1 MRIAAAQ
8 INPTVGDLA
17 GNSALIRRGI
27 ELAQEGGARLAVFPE
42 LAICGYPPEDL
53 LFKDH
58 FVRDCEEAVRR
69 LAADV
74 GDNLVAIV
82 GCPLWEGGLAY
93 NGAAVLS
100 GGSVRALYRKIRLP
114 NYAVFDEDRY
124 FASGERVLVLQMPE
138 GRVAVNI
145 CEDIWDAGGPSEE
158 AALRGE
164 AGLIVNIS
172 MSPYHFGK
180 GQAREKMLAER
191 ACDSGAYVVYLNGV
205 GGQDE
210 LIFDGQSLVFDPS
223 GVLRARLAAFAEEV
237 QFVEVDL
244 EEAAGVQG
252 RAEAPARWPVDVVS
266 LQWAQPAFV
275 EEDRGPARANRA
287 PGPPPPPLDGSEFSP
302 PAWLARRLF
311 GLRAASAPADPPPPL
326 ERLAELYAALQLG
339 VRDYT
344 EKNGFQHA
352 VLGLSGGIDSALTA
366 LIAVDALGPERVTG
380 VSMPSR
386 FTSSSTRSDAELLA
400 ERNAIDFR
408 EIPIEDA
415 FTAYLKM
422 LSPHFAGTESGV
434 AEENLQART
443 RGNLLM
449 ALSNKFGWL
458 VLTTGNKSEMATG
471 YATLYGDM
479 AGGYAVIKD
488 VPKTI
493 VYQLAEY
500 RNGLEAGR
508 EPIPLSTI
516 TRPPSAELRADQ
528 RDQDSLPPYE
538 ILDQIVEAY
547 VILDESIEEIVAR
560 GLSRADVEQV
570 ITLIDRNEYKRRQAP
585 PGPRVTS
592 KAFGKDRRLPIT
604 NRYRG

>member
-1 MRIAAAQ
+1 MRIALAQ

-27 ELAQEGGARLAVFPE
+27 ELAQQGGARLAVFPE

-53 LFKDH
+53 LLKDH

-69 LAADV
+69 LAAEV
-74 GDNLVAIV
+74 GENLVAIV
-82 GCPLWEGGLAY
+82 GCPLWEDGLAY

-124 FASGERVLVLQMPE
+124 FASGDRVLVLQLPE

-158 AALRGE
+158 AAFRGG
-164 AGLIVNIS
+164 AGVIVNIS

-180 GQAREKMLAER
+180 GPAREKMLAER
-191 ACDSGAYVVYLNGV
+191 ARDSRAYVVYLNGV

-210 LIFDGQSLVFDPS
+210 LIFDGQSLLFDPR

-244 EEAAGVQG
+244 EEAAQVRG
-252 RAEAPARWPVDVVS
+252 RAEAPARWPVDIMGIERAKSTIVD
-266 LQWAQPAFV
+266 
-275 EEDRGPARANRA
+275 EDRGPAPTDQGQGTA
-287 PGPPPPPLDGSEFSP
+287 PSLGGGEFSP
-302 PAWLARRLF
+302 SVWLARRLSC
-311 GLRAASAPADPPPPL
+311 LRATSAPADPPQPL

-344 EKNGFQHA
+344 EKNGFQHV

-386 FTSSSTRSDAELLA
+386 FTSSGTRSDAELLA
-400 ERNAIDFR
+400 ERNEIDFR
-408 EIPIEDA
+408 EIPIEGA

-434 AEENLQART
+434 AEENLQARI

-500 RNGLEAGR
+500 RNGQEEGKD
-508 EPIPLSTI
+508 PIPLSTI

-538 ILDQIVEAY
+538 ILDRIVEAY
-547 VILDESIEEIVAR
+547 VILDESIEEIVAG
-560 GLSRADVEQV
+560 GLPRADVEQV
-570 ITLIDRNEYKRRQAP
+570 IALIDRNEYKRRQAP

>member
-1 MRIAAAQ
+1 MRIALAQ

-27 ELAQEGGARLAVFPE
+27 ELAEQGGARLAVFPE

-53 LFKDH
+53 LLKDH

-74 GDNLVAIV
+74 GDDLVAIV

-100 GGSVRALYRKIRLP
+100 GGSVQALYRKIRLP

-124 FASGERVLVLQMPE
+124 FASGDRVLVLQLPE

-145 CEDIWDAGGPSEE
+145 CEDIWNAGGPSEE
-158 AALRGE
+158 AALGGG

-180 GQAREKMLAER
+180 GPARENMLAER
-191 ACDSGAYVVYLNGV
+191 ARDSGAYVVYLNGV

-210 LIFDGQSLVFDPS
+210 LIFDGQSLVFDPR

-237 QFVEVDL
+237 QFVDVDL
-244 EEAAGVQG
+244 EEAAEVQG
-252 RAEAPARWPVDVVS
+252 RAEAPARWPVDVVE
-266 LQWAQPAFV
+266 LELAQPPSPDP
-275 EEDRGPARANRA
+275 DRGP
-287 PGPPPPPLDGSEFSP
+287 
-302 PAWLARRLF
+302 
-311 GLRAASAPADPPPPL
+311 APADPPPPL
-326 ERLAELYAALQLG
+326 ERMAELYAALQLG
-339 VRDYT
+339 VRDYAQ
-344 EKNGFQHA
+344 KNGFRHV

-386 FTSSSTRSDAELLA
+386 FTSGGTRSDARLLA
-400 ERNAIDFR
+400 ERNGIDFR

-422 LSPHFAGTESGV
+422 LSPHFSGTQTGV
-434 AEENLQART
+434 AEENLQARI

-500 RNGLEAGR
+500 RNKLEEGR

-547 VILDESIEEIVAR
+547 VVLDESIEEIVAR
-560 GLSRADVEQV
+560 GLPRADVEQV
-570 ITLIDRNEYKRRQAP
+570 VTLIDRNEYKRRQAP